1 MKREW
6 PLARDHRSRGNCQ
19 LSTGPMTSVTGHW
32 TSWCPSPAAMP
43 PRPAS
48 WCDCGGWDQRHEVL
62 RCNCETNIMFFLD
75 LERFFLLG
83 KGEILECYAV
93 ILEIKSVQFWHNCRS
108 RGLKEVFLEARHS
121 KKALSTAM
129 SGHRSCVAL
138 STSFQYLP
146 LKVQTFSQF
155 FMTFFQ
161 VFSNSHVVW
170 MQWGSLIPFPAKFH
184 TKQQKWY
191 CQQIKFH

>member
-1 MKREW
+1 
-6 PLARDHRSRGNCQ
+6 
-19 LSTGPMTSVTGHW
+19 
-32 TSWCPSPAAMP
+32 
-43 PRPAS
+43 
-48 WCDCGGWDQRHEVL
+48 
-62 RCNCETNIMFFLD
+62 MFFLD

-121 KKALSTAM
+121 KKLCQQL

-161 VFSNSHVVW
+161 VFSNSHVV
-170 MQWGSLIPFPAKFH
+170 
-184 TKQQKWY
+184 
-191 CQQIKFH
+191 